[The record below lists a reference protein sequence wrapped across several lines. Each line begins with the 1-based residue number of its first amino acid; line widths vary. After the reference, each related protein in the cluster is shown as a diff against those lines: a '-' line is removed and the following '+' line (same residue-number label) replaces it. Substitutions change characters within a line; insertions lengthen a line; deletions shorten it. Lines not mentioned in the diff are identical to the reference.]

1 MQQLTYIVSG
11 TADAQRKAE
20 QAKEKLD
27 RIPHVESLL
36 ITIAAPCDMPAEKAG
51 SMVNAVRELFPHA
64 RILAHTCALKMA
76 DLCLDTEGAMLTF
89 TAFESSRVEFVTVE
103 GNTPASEAKESIA
116 RFIGTRPHTK
126 AVEFF
131 VVGPYG
137 SARRTA

>member
-36 ITIAAPCDMPAEKAG
+36 ITIAAPCEIPAEKTR

-76 DLCLDTEGAMLTF
+76 DLCLDTEGVMLTF

-103 GNTPASEAKESIA
+103 GNTPASEAKEACPI
-116 RFIGTRPHTK
+116 F
-126 AVEFF
+126 
-131 VVGPYG
+131 
-137 SARRTA
+137 